1 LAEPVLVGL
10 LDSGVEPGLE
20 RWVEAARAFRPC
32 GGEGIDEGAVS
43 ADAVGHGSAIARI
56 VLALTPGAR
65 LLNAQVFALRGGTSA
80 AAAAAGL
87 DWLARRGAAVVAMSF
102 GLGADR
108 AVLREACA
116 RARAAGC
123 VLVGAAPA
131 RGAPVFPSSY
141 PGVVRVTGDARCA
154 RREISHLA
162 TAQADFGA
170 CVRAPT
176 AAAAGHGSVAAAGA
190 SIAVAHA
197 CGLVAGHF
205 LATGERGAGAAR
217 LFLERTAA
225 YHGPERKTVANA
237 GEG

>member
-20 RWVEAARAFRPC
+20 PHIEAARAFRPR
-32 GGEGIDEGAVS
+32 GQGVEDGAVS
-43 ADAVGHGSAIARI
+43 ADAVGHGSSIARI
-56 VLALTPGAR
+56 ILGLAPEAR
-65 LLNAQVFALRGGTSA
+65 LLNAQVFAARGGTSA

-87 DWLARRGAAVVAMSF
+87 DWLARRGAAIVAMSF

-108 AVLREACA
+108 AVLREACTG
-116 RARAAGC
+116 AAGC

-131 RGAPVFPSSY
+131 RGVPVFPSSY
-141 PGVVRVTGDARCA
+141 PGVIRVTGDARCA

-170 CVRAPT
+170 CVRAP
-176 AAAAGHGSVAAAGA
+176 GAAAGA

-197 CGLVAGHF
+197 CGLIAAHF
-205 LATGERGAGAAR
+205 LATGERGADAAR
-217 LFLERTAA
+217 LFLERAAA
-225 YHGPERKTVANA
+225 YHGPERKTAADA
-237 GEG
+237 GG